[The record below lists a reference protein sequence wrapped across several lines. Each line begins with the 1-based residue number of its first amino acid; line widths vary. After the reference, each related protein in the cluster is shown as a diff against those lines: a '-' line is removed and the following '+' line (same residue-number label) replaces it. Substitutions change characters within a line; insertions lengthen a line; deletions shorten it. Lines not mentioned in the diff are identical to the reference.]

1 MDENKS
7 EYVLGIESSCDET
20 SASILKDGKEILS
33 NVISTQIAT
42 HIQYGGVMPEI
53 ASRLHLENVGYVLD
67 QCFKVAN
74 VKPEQIDCV
83 AVTGKPGL
91 IGALHVGVL
100 AAKTFAAYYNLPI
113 IDVHHLAG
121 HIYANE
127 FCGDFM
133 FPLLAVVVS
142 GGNSELVYM
151 KDHLSFEIIG
161 ETLDDAIG
169 ESLDKIARALGL
181 PYPGG
186 VAIDKL
192 TKGKTIT
199 PMKLPHVKAKGYNL
213 SYSGLKSSLIREI
226 NKKKEMGELNE
237 ELIEQYAFSTEK
249 AFVDQLLD
257 KAFKAA
263 NDYKVKQI
271 VMGGGV
277 SANSYLRSEI
287 LRRGEKNYSIL
298 IPPLWCTTDNAAM
311 IAKAGYH
318 MWKKGQVSDLSF
330 SPSASAILGE

>member
-1 MDENKS
+1 MKD

-20 SASILKDGKEILS
+20 SASVLKNGKEILS

-42 HIQYGGVMPEI
+42 HIKYGGVMPEI

-67 QCFKVAN
+67 QAFKQAN
-74 VKPEQIDCV
+74 ITPDMLSAV

-91 IGALHVGVL
+91 IGALHIGVL
-100 AAKTFAAYYNLPI
+100 AAKTIAAYYDIPL

-127 FCGDFM
+127 FAGDFI

-142 GGNSELVYM
+142 GGNSELVIM
-151 KDHLSFEIIG
+151 DKHLDFKIVG

-169 ESLDKIARALGL
+169 ESLDKVARALGL

-192 TKGKTIT
+192 TKGQVIE
-199 PMKLPHVKAKGYNL
+199 PIRLPHVRVKGYNL
-213 SYSGLKSSLIREI
+213 SYSGLKSSLIRSIGQE
-226 NKKKEMGELNE
+226 KEAGKLTDER
-237 ELIEQYAFSTEK
+237 IKQYAFSVEK
-249 AFVDQLLD
+249 AFVDQLLE

-263 NDYKVKQI
+263 EDYNVKQI

-277 SANSYLRSEI
+277 SANSYLRSQI
-287 LRRGEKNYSIL
+287 LARGQDKYNIL

-311 IAKAGYH
+311 IAKAGYR
-318 MWKKGQVSDLSF
+318 MWKEGETADLSF
-330 SPSASAILGE
+330 SPVASAELGR

>member
-1 MDENKS
+1 MAD

-20 SASILKDGKEILS
+20 SAAVLKNGTEILS

-42 HIQYGGVMPEI
+42 HVLYGGVMPEI

-67 QCFKVAN
+67 QCFLQAKISPSQLSA
-74 VKPEQIDCV
+74 V

-100 AAKTFAAYYNLPI
+100 AAKTVAAYYNLPI

-127 FCGDFM
+127 FCGEFK

-151 KDHLSFEIIG
+151 KDHLDFKIIG

-169 ESLDKIARALGL
+169 ESLDKVARALGL

-192 TKGKTIT
+192 TKDQEIT
-199 PMKLPHVKAKGYNL
+199 PIKLPHVKASGYNL
-213 SYSGLKSSLIREI
+213 SYSGIKSHLVREI
-226 NKKKEMGELNE
+226 ELEKEQGL
-237 ELIEQYAFSTEK
+237 LTPDRIKQYAFSVEK

-263 NDYKVKQI
+263 EDYHVQQI

-277 SANSYLRSEI
+277 SANSYLRKEI
-287 LRRGEKNYSIL
+287 VRRGQASYSIL

-311 IAKAGYH
+311 IAKAGYR
-318 MWKKGQVSDLSF
+318 MWKNGQVSDLGF
-330 SPSASAILGE
+330 APEASAELGR

>member
-1 MDENKS
+1 MKD

-20 SASILKDGKEILS
+20 SAAVLKNGTEILS

-42 HIQYGGVMPEI
+42 HVLYGGVMPEI
-53 ASRLHLENVGYVLD
+53 ASRLHLENIGYVLD
-67 QCFKVAN
+67 QCFAQAKIQPSDLSA
-74 VKPEQIDCV
+74 V
-83 AVTGKPGL
+83 AVTGRPGL

-100 AAKTFAAYYNLPI
+100 SAKTIAAFYNLPI

-127 FCGDFM
+127 FCGEFK
-133 FPLLAVVVS
+133 FPLLAVAVS
-142 GGNSELVYM
+142 GGNSELVLM
-151 KDHLSFEIIG
+151 DKHLSFKIIG

-169 ESLDKIARALGL
+169 ESLDKVARALGL

-192 TKGKTIT
+192 TKDQNIV
-199 PMKLPHVKAKGYNL
+199 PLKLPHVKAKGYNL

-226 NKKKEMGELNE
+226 GQKKEQGL
-237 ELIEQYAFSTEK
+237 LTPDLVKQYAFSVEK

-263 NDYKVKQI
+263 EDYHVRQI

-277 SANSYLRSEI
+277 SANSYLRKEI
-287 LRRGEKNYSIL
+287 TRRGQGEFEIL

-311 IAKAGYH
+311 IAKAGYR
-318 MWKKGQVSDLSF
+318 MWKEGMVSTLAF
-330 SPSASAILGE
+330 APEASAELGR

>member
-1 MDENKS
+1 MSD

-20 SASILKDGKEILS
+20 SASILKNGTEILS

-67 QCFKVAN
+67 QAFKVAGI
-74 VKPEQIDCV
+74 KPEQLSAV

-91 IGALHVGVL
+91 IGALHIGVL
-100 AAKTFAAYYNLPI
+100 AAKTVAAYYNLPI

-127 FCGDFM
+127 FAGEFK

-142 GGNSELVYM
+142 GGNSELVIM
-151 KDHLSFEIIG
+151 DKHLSFKIIG

-169 ESLDKIARALGL
+169 ESLDKVARALGL

-186 VAIDKL
+186 VSIDKL
-192 TKGKTIT
+192 TKDQDIK
-199 PMKLPHVKAKGYNL
+199 PMKLPHVKVKGYNL
-213 SYSGLKSSLIREI
+213 SYSGLKSALIRD
-226 NKKKEMGELNE
+226 
-237 ELIEQYAFSTEK
+237 IEKDQQNGILDAERVKQYAFSVEK
-249 AFVDQLLD
+249 AFIDQLLD

-263 NDYKVKQI
+263 ADYHVRQI

-277 SANSYLRSEI
+277 SANSYLRKKIVE
-287 LRRGEKNYSIL
+287 RGQKDYDIL

-311 IAKAGYH
+311 IAKAGYR
-318 MWKKGQVSDLSF
+318 MWKNGDVSDLSF
-330 SPSASAILGE
+330 SPIASAELGR

>member
-1 MDENKS
+1 MAD

-20 SASILKDGKEILS
+20 SAAVLKNGNEILS
-33 NVISTQIAT
+33 NIVSTQIAT
-42 HIQYGGVMPEI
+42 HVLYGGVMPEI
-53 ASRLHLENVGYVLD
+53 ASRLHLENIGYVLD
-67 QCFKVAN
+67 QCFQKAGI
-74 VKPEQIDCV
+74 KPEQLSAV

-100 AAKTFAAYYNLPI
+100 SAKTIAAFYNKPI

-127 FCGDFM
+127 FCGEFK

-142 GGNSELVYM
+142 GGNSELVLM
-151 KDHLSFEIIG
+151 KKHLDFQIVG

-169 ESLDKIARALGL
+169 ESLDKVARALGL

-192 TKGKTIT
+192 TKDQNIV
-199 PMKLPHVKAKGYNL
+199 PLRLPHVHVKGYNL
-213 SYSGLKSSLIREI
+213 SYSGIKSALVREI
-226 NKKKEMGELNE
+226 NEQKEKGL
-237 ELIEQYAFSTEK
+237 LTPDKVKQYAFSVEK

-263 NDYKVKQI
+263 EDYNVKQI

-277 SANSYLRSEI
+277 SANSYLRKEI
-287 LRRGEKNYSIL
+287 TSRGEGKFEIL
-298 IPPLWCTTDNAAM
+298 IPPL
-311 IAKAGYH
+311 
-318 MWKKGQVSDLSF
+318 
-330 SPSASAILGE
+330 